1 VHEMPLSKIFP
12 IFFDDEQEHRGV
24 DVCSVHFMEL
34 PNNGLL
40 KHTPREDTY
49 DP

>member
-12 IFFDDEQEHRGV
+12 IFFDDEQEHRHF
-24 DVCSVHFMEL
+24 DVCSDHIMEL
-34 PNNGLL
+34 PNNGLS
-40 KHTPREDTY
+40 KPTPRNDTY